1 MIVFIRENVSFFFF
15 FFRNFLFSYISQSR
29 FFLILPSYRLSLSF
43 AAPGLPH
50 FLLSSLVSL
59 LFLFPSFTVLAPLVG
74 LCFLSLFLVSC
85 LSFFITLY
93 HSLLVSRVRTYYI
106 SSLSS
111 PFLITLF
118 LVLHLFTSLRMI
130 IEQFAKNN
138 HDVKMGRN
146 RGRTGRIKTRELRFS
161 RG

>member
-15 FFRNFLFSYISQSR
+15 
-29 FFLILPSYRLSLSF
+29 PKLSLLLHFAISF
-43 AAPGLPH
+43 LPH
-50 FLLSSLVSL
+50 PSFLPLVAFIRRARSPPFSAVFPRFPLVS
-59 LFLFPSFTVLAPLVG
+59 FSQFHRSSSPVG
-74 LCFLSLFLVSC
+74 LCFLSLFPVSC

-130 IEQFAKNN
+130 IEQFAKSN